1 MKKSLFLVS
10 SIILSFFL
18 SCSTEDD
25 NQTSSAPISQQP
37 KPTPAPT
44 PTVPSPGKTNLSAP
58 ENNQV
63 CYEGEEVDSSSS
75 AVTFKWDASSDT
87 DSYDLQITNQ
97 ETSVTQTESGITLT
111 SKEVTLA
118 TDISYGWKVI
128 SKSKDTSETSTSEI
142 WQFYLAGDGQENY
155 APFPATIVNPSS
167 GASVDASDGKI
178 ILSWG
183 GNDPDESDTLTYT
196 IYFDDIDGLQDPS
209 EDNTGISETSL
220 EVSVESGKTY
230 YWRVKTSD
238 EKSSSFTLVY
248 SFFVN

>member
-1 MKKSLFLVS
+1 MKTQSYIGILLLSILLF
-10 SIILSFFL
+10 
-18 SCSTEDD
+18 SCSAEDD
-25 NQTSSAPISQQP
+25 SGSSTPPTTTQQP
-37 KPTPAPT
+37 SPTPAPQV
-44 PTVPSPGKTNLSAP
+44 PTPGKSSLSAP
-58 ENNQV
+58 DNNEV
-63 CYEGEEVDSSSS
+63 CFEGEAVDTSNS

-97 ETSVTQTESGITLT
+97 ETSETQTESGITLT